1 MNHEEHNEDNQIR
14 FKNLKFKSRL
24 YDYSNIYL
32 LFKGTITV
40 ENTAAQGQRNNRNN
54 KKVKFKNCAPSSKC
68 TSKINNMQVDD
79 AHEVMLIYNLK
90 EYSDNYSKTSGILWQ
105 YCRDEPALADDSTI
119 AELLQIMLTILIRL
133 KLSKI

>member
-1 MNHEEHNEDNQIR
+1 MMNHEEHNEDNQIR

-54 KKVKFKNCAPSSKC
+54 KKVKFKNYAPSSKC
-68 TSKINNMQVDD
+68 ISKINNMQVDD
-79 AHEVMLIYNLK
+79 AHEVMPIYNLK
-90 EYSDNYSKTSGILWQ
+90 EYSDNYSKTSGI
-105 YCRDEPALADDSTI
+105 
-119 AELLQIMLTILIRL
+119 
-133 KLSKI
+133 